1 MVNNWL
7 KIIQRN
13 LIPPRC
19 VLCGDTGFADLDL
32 CAGCLGDLPRNLCC
46 CYRCGEP
53 FASEL
58 ALPSLCG
65 RCLKRSPQFD
75 ETYAPYLYRYQ
86 MPYLIGQLKFGRDYK
101 NARLLAMLLGEH
113 IAAGAELP
121 ELLLPMPLHP
131 KRYRERGFNQSI
143 EIARHLAR
151 RFDIPLDLYSAVRS
165 RDTLHQAGLP
175 AKQRL
180 KNMRGAFRLQKTL
193 QADHVAIVDD
203 VMTTG
208 ATVSALAGVL
218 KQAGVGRVD
227 VWVCAR
233 A

>member
-1 MVNNWL
+1 
-7 KIIQRN
+7 
-13 LIPPRC
+13 
-19 VLCGDTGFADLDL
+19 
-32 CAGCLGDLPRNLCC
+32 
-46 CYRCGEP
+46 
-53 FASEL
+53 
-58 ALPSLCG
+58 
-65 RCLKRSPQFD
+65 
-75 ETYAPYLYRYQ
+75 
-86 MPYLIGQLKFGRDYK
+86 
-101 NARLLAMLLGEH
+101 
-113 IAAGAELP
+113 
-121 ELLLPMPLHP
+121 MPLHP

-165 RDTLHQAGLP
+165 QDTLHQAGLP